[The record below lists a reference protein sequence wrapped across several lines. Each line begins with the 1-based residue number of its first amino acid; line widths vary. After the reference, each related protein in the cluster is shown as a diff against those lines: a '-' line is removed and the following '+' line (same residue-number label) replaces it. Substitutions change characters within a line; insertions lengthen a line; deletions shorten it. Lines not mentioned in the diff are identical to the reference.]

1 MCIIGTVATVA
12 GVGRIGIVTV
22 VTSIAIVGNRNV
34 RSRERINR
42 IVVKRR
48 RCPRGLCVASST
60 IRRELSRCVVRIGG
74 SRVVCVVTT
83 VASVRCVRIVAVV
96 ASVAIIRNRY
106 VRTYEW
112 INRIVVKR
120 RWRPGGFAVASRA
133 IRRELGNCVVR
144 SCGSRIIAV
153 VTSVA
158 GVRCGIVIPVVAGR
172 AIVGNCRMCPV

>member
-1 MCIIGTVATVA
+1 MVWIGRLCIIGAMAAVA

-120 RWRPGGFAVASRA
+120 RWRPSCFAVTSRA
-133 IRRELGNCVVR
+133 IRWELGGCVVR
-144 SCGSRIIAV
+144 RCGGGVIAV
-153 VTSVA
+153 VTGVA
-158 GVRCGIVIPVVAGR
+158 GIGCGIVITVVTR
-172 AIVGNCRMCPV
+172 